1 MRITLCAALLIALA
15 VPAMAQEDQL
25 NQVNITCYLVH
36 DESIPTGNSFV
47 VVIPRPH
54 REGVGFLVACI
65 ASDSVCKNIIKYLR
79 HSDYPVKVFIEG
91 RLGLSASGTLSI
103 YVRRLWLIDNN

>member
-1 MRITLCAALLIALA
+1 MRITLCAALLLAL
-15 VPAMAQEDQL
+15 VVSAMAQEDQL
-25 NQVNITCYLVH
+25 NQVSITCYLVY
-36 DESIPTGNSFV
+36 DSIPTGNSFV

-54 REGVGFLVACI
+54 REGVGILVACI
-65 ASDSVCKNIIKYLR
+65 APDSICKNVIKYLR
-79 HSDYPVKVFIEG
+79 RADYPVKVFIEG